1 MNRAGTPTLEDVA
14 RAVGVNRVTVSVAL
28 GMRASN
34 GGTRV
39 SSATRDR
46 IQRAAHEL
54 GYVPNA
60 NARAIR
66 SGRCATIGLYFSFKF
81 DLADPFT
88 SQIIEGLLS
97 ACHDDNHDLLVFGQA
112 AAPSPEHFLRTVGN
126 GKIDGLILVSEQD
139 DVVFHSAAKRLPIV
153 SIANAIPGLPSVV
166 VDDEAGGQLQAALLA
181 QHGHREIGHLSME
194 RFGDS
199 PLARRNAFNAHA
211 RALGL
216 RVTHAQ
222 LDYDFAPRADVQAW
236 LDRAN
241 PERPTA
247 IACANDYL
255 ARVMMYHA
263 RVAGLRIPDELSVIG
278 FNGRRDEPPEV
289 LPLTTI
295 RAPWS
300 QVAGAAYAVLRECIT
315 GSDPPALTTFP
326 VSACAGATL
335 RSI

>member
-28 GMRASN
+28 GMRGSN

-39 SSATRDR
+39 SATTRER
-46 IQRAAHEL
+46 ITRAAEQL

-66 SGRCATIGLYFSFKF
+66 SGRCATIGLYFSFQF
-81 DLADPFT
+81 DLRDSFT

-112 AAPSPEHFLRTVGN
+112 AAPSSEHFLRTVGN
-126 GKIDGLILVSEQD
+126 GKIDGLVLVTEQD
-139 DVVFHSAAKRLPIV
+139 DAVFHSAARRLPIV
-153 SIANAIPGLPSVV
+153 SIANAIQGLPSVV
-166 VDDEAGGQLQAALLA
+166 VDDVAGGQMQAELLA
-181 QHGHREIGHLSME
+181 QHGHREVAYLSME
-194 RFGDS
+194 TFGDS

-211 RALGL
+211 RALSL

-222 LDYDFAPRADVQAW
+222 LDHNYAPRADVQAW
-236 LDRAN
+236 LDGAN
-241 PERPTA
+241 PQRPTA

-255 ARVMMYHA
+255 AHA
-263 RVAGLRIPDELSVIG
+263 IMHYARAAGMRIPDDLSVIG
-278 FNGRRDEPPEV
+278 FNGRRDEPPEF

-300 QVAGAAYAVLRECIT
+300 QVAGAAYAVLRGYIT

-326 VSACAGATL
+326 ISAFAGATL
-335 RSI
+335 RSV